1 MANLQNVILIPT
13 FNDWRS
19 LNKLIKTINKSF
31 KSKKFSSRIVI
42 INDCSTTKIK
52 LDNKKLSNIKSIEVL
67 NLKKNLGSQKAI
79 YIGLKYLKKIKFK
92 SIITIM
98 DSDGEDDP
106 YKVFQLI
113 SLAKKNKKFIITA
126 NRSKR
131 TENVFYKFIN
141 FIRLSLTYLLT
152 GKYLNFGNF
161 GSFYS
166 FNLKKIL
173 SDPSISLAYSAGIAK
188 TFKKL
193 KIYPIEKKRR
203 FFGNSKVNFIFLIQ
217 HSFNIISVFNHIV
230 FLRTLLILLISFY
243 FFNILIFFFITIIF
257 LFLNIFILL
266 NRRYH
271 FSANYGLQN
280 IESITKFKC

>member
-31 KSKKFSSRIVI
+31 KSKKVSSKIVI

-106 YKVFQLI
+106 SKVFQLS

-141 FIRLSLTYLLT
+141 LIRLSLTYLLT

-173 SDPSISLAYSAGIAK
+173 SDPSVSLAYSAGIAQ

-193 KIYPIEKKRR
+193 KIYPIKKRVR

-217 HSFNIISVFNHIV
+217 HSFNIISVFNREV
-230 FLRTLLILLISFY
+230 FLRSILILLISFY
-243 FFNILIFFFITIIF
+243 FFNILVFFFITIFF

-271 FSANYGLQN
+271 FNTNYGLES
-280 IESITKFKC
+280 IKSITKF